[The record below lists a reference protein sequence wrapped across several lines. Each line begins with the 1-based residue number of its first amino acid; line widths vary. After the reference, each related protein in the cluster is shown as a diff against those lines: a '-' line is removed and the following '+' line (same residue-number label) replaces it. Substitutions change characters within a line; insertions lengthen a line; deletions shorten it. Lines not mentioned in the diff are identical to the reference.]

1 MSYRIELTT
10 AAEKSLA
17 KLAKSNRRLL
27 KRLDQT
33 LLSLSENPTP
43 AGSKQLVGEGPPL
56 YRVRVGDY
64 RILYQIEDNVLVIL
78 VVHVGHRKDVYRFLK
93 R

>member
-1 MSYRIELTT
+1 VAYRIELTP

-17 KLAKSNRRLL
+17 KVAKNNRVLL
-27 KRLDQT
+27 RKIDQV
-33 LLSLSENPTP
+33 LLSLTDSPVP
-43 AGSKQLVGEGPPL
+43 ANSKQLVGEDPPL
-56 YRVRVGDY
+56 YRIRVGDY
-64 RILYQIEDNVLVIL
+64 RILYQIEDEILVIL

>member
-1 MSYRIELTT
+1 MVYRIELTP

-17 KLAKSNRRLL
+17 KVAKNNRVLL
-27 KRLDQT
+27 RKIDQV
-33 LLSLSENPTP
+33 LLSLTDSPVP
-43 AGSKQLVGEGPPL
+43 ANSKQLVGEDPPL
-56 YRVRVGDY
+56 YRIRVGDY
-64 RILYQIEDNVLVIL
+64 RILYQIEDEVLVIL